1 MGFCSRRAAQR
12 TVSRVQRMSQR
23 EEVEGG
29 RTGVENVVVERHEV
43 RRGLKEVVVSVEASE
58 RESEM
63 GEERRREAESGTN
76 LSVSA
81 RTNDS

>member
-1 MGFCSRRAAQR
+1 
-12 TVSRVQRMSQR
+12 MSQR